1 MSSEYSGATGGNFTP
16 GQTQV
21 NNVGSIGA
29 VLALVAGALMFVY
42 IIISWINWSF
52 FEWSLIPVAI
62 LSILGGALYMAGKRS
77 PLPWLVLA
85 AIVVS
90 LLPINGGQITVY
102 SIPGLGIFR
111 TLADFGEWGFFNGI
125 GMLFFWVGYL
135 LLFVAFVLGL
145 IAFIQRDR
153 TPLQVSQVS
162 GTAKQQVATQQR
174 FANDGTAMA
183 GWFPDPQG
191 NPAERFWDGQG
202 WTEQTRPQSQQSAVF
217 APPNASG
224 QVTVDS
230 SGNPVSPNSRLV
242 ALLLCFFL
250 GGLGIHRFYVGKVG
264 TGVAMIFTLGGL
276 GIWAL
281 IDLIMIAVGS
291 FRDKSNRLLL
301 NW

>member
-1 MSSEYSGATGGNFTP
+1 MSSGYSNTTGGNFAS

-21 NNVGSIGA
+21 NNVGNIGA

-42 IIISWINWSF
+42 LIITWINWSF
-52 FEWSLIPVAI
+52 FEWSIIPVSI
-62 LSILGGALYMAGKRS
+62 LSILGGVLYMAGKRS

-90 LLPINGGQITVY
+90 ILPINGGAITIY
-102 SIPGLGIFR
+102 AIPGLGILR
-111 TLADFGEWGFFNGI
+111 TLIDFGDWGFFNGI
-125 GMLFFWVGYL
+125 SMLFYWIGYL

-153 TPLQVSQVS
+153 TPAQVPQIS
-162 GTAKQQVATQQR
+162 GGAEQQVTTQPG
-174 FANDGTAMA
+174 FANDGTALA

-191 NPAERFWDGQG
+191 NPAERYWDGQA
-202 WTEQTRPQSQQSAVF
+202 WTEQTRPQSQPSATF
-217 APPNASG
+217 APQYAPG
-224 QVTVDS
+224 KITIDS
-230 SGNPVSPNSRLV
+230 TGNPVSPNSRLV